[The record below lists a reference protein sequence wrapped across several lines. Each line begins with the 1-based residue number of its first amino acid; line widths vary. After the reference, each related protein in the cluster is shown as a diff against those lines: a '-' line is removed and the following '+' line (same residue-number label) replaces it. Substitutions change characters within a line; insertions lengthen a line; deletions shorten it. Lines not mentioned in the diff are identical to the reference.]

1 METYRKFFNIDPD
14 YFPAVNEDVI
24 KKEPNLWKKY
34 YPHETFVKLIKQMVS
49 VLERKQK
56 LNIWVEGAYGTG
68 KSHAVLTLKH
78 LLDASNDEVEA
89 YFNKFNLD
97 QDLCN
102 KLLAVKSQGRVVTVH
117 RYGSSEIHSDNDLF
131 LAMQESIENAL
142 SEAGITNA
150 GPNALKEG
158 IIEYLS
164 DDENKQSFGVYVQG
178 SYKELFAGDSVDDI
192 VNCLKEYTGQPL
204 LSLMNKIFRVANEK
218 NIKVFTLDSYK
229 MVDWITEIIHAND
242 LKALVFIWDEFTE
255 YFSNNTHRLTGFQRI
270 LDFSQTEPFCFI
282 PVTHR
287 SEAGIDDA
295 DSDKPKILGRFIKPT
310 CIIELPE
317 NMAFQLMGAAM
328 QVVDDPVVSKDWG
341 DVLFDLEERTI
352 ESRKRIKQSAG
363 IDDKELRGILPIHPY
378 AACLL
383 KHISA
388 SFASNQRSMFDFIKN
403 GGNDELMGFQ
413 WYIDNFGP
421 YSENPF
427 LTVDM
432 LWGFF
437 YDNGKNDL
445 SLNIRQILDRYS
457 NISKDL
463 DDEEKKVL
471 KAVLLFQAMS
481 LSAGDQVDIFL
492 PNEKNLNLSFEGSD
506 LEDGQAVKCA
516 EKLVRDKI
524 IYKKNLKD
532 GSFVYSVLM
541 GEMDTDQIEKRKA
554 EFETRTTS
562 SLIKGELFED
572 TIDIPQDLRLR
583 FKVEY
588 AACTDFDI
596 VAKKSINNAADDPR
610 HFYIVACFSKT
621 TSESISMIKKI
632 RDVREK
638 NSGSEVIFIDLG
650 KTPLTEVK
658 FEEWVKNMAH
668 SSYYTGKDKA
678 QAVQYNQYAIG
689 VLTDWR
695 NNICKGQFVLYT
707 KENPM
712 GETFNSMDALGEE
725 LRTFDRK
732 RFPLS
737 LECNYASKSPW
748 WMSNSLAKAT
758 ENGIER
764 KLSGTFT
771 NITTNGKLSEML
783 ADAWSNPTYWIDH
796 PADTISRTKIAL
808 KDYIDGIMERDG
820 RVSIRTIYEFLE
832 EAPYGFLPCNLT
844 AFFMGFLLK
853 EYVDDKYSWSDG
865 LSSDS
870 MSLDKMKDMV
880 EKVVKN
886 ANTPDHRYRDQF
898 IVTMTPEEKAFIDG
912 TSMAFD
918 IAKAS
923 CSSVETARDRIR
935 GKMKQ
940 SLYFPIWTVVEILR
954 GVELKTSESVVISLV
969 DGYQDLAN
977 NTTGK
982 SDTDIANTIG
992 RIYIANPSA
1001 AEDLRTLLTEE
1012 NCKKGMLKYLDHYKE
1027 GELSKLAQAIGDNG
1041 QYINCLKKKFD
1052 AGEANWVWKRETVD
1066 QQIDAVILEYRITEA
1081 TGKLLGSCKSF
1092 KEAIGAWKEKTDNIK
1107 ISYETIKN
1115 DVDDLQPLL
1124 GLLKDIKTQGSLVE
1138 GKKQLFLEQIE
1149 DFGDMFNTFYT
1160 SQFEIFCKSCD
1171 FSLQNLNDTD
1181 KEKVFGKIQ
1190 GECFCMDNA
1199 TYCNMVDGVVAQ
1211 YRKELGSI
1219 RLKNI
1224 WKEKTGTESPS
1235 NWSDVYKMPIL
1246 AMVSDMDM
1254 AECRTVFGIVN
1265 NPNPSD
1271 KDIDKALT
1279 YLDKF
1284 AYWDELDDINA
1295 RNKAFKAR
1303 LLGDMDVLLS
1313 DVDEVRSYIAS
1324 HCTEKAYNWI
1334 GNPQVQKL
1342 IEKYAESRYNSTG
1355 CEMAI
1360 LKIDSMDADGV
1371 KKYLKELI
1379 RNNMKVGIQIIK
1391 NN

>member
-1 METYRKFFNIDPD
+1 METYRKYFNIDPD

-24 KKEPNLWKKY
+24 KKEPDLWKKY
-34 YPHETFVKLIKQMVS
+34 YPHETFVKLLKQMVN

-78 LLDASNDEVEA
+78 LLDADNADVEA
-89 YFNKFNLD
+89 YFKTFGLD

-142 SEAGITNA
+142 YDAGITNA
-150 GPNALKEG
+150 GPNALKDG
-158 IIEYLS
+158 IIKYLS
-164 DDENKQSFGVYVQG
+164 DSENKQSFGVYVEG

-192 VNCLKEYTGQPL
+192 VNHLGEYTGQAL
-204 LSLMNKIFRVANEK
+204 LTLMNKIFRVANEK
-218 NIKVFTLDSYK
+218 NIKAFTLDSEM
-229 MVDWITEIIHAND
+229 MVRWIAEVIHANN

-255 YFSNNTHRLTGFQRI
+255 YFSNNAHRLTGLQRI

-328 QVVDDPVVSKDWG
+328 QVVDDPVVSKDWNEI
-341 DVLFDLEERTI
+341 LFDLEERTI

-403 GGNDELMGFQ
+403 GGNEDLKGFQ

-421 YSENPF
+421 LSDNPF
-427 LTVDM
+427 LTVDL

-445 SLNIRQILDRYS
+445 SMNIRQILDRFT
-457 NISKDL
+457 NLSKQL
-463 DDEEKKVL
+463 DEEECKVL
-471 KAVLLFQAMS
+471 KAILLFQAMS
-481 LSAGDQVDIFL
+481 LSAGDQVEIFL

-524 IYKKNLKD
+524 IYKKTLKD
-532 GSFVYSVLM
+532 GSFLYSVLT
-541 GEMDTDQIEKRKA
+541 GEMDANQIDKKKA
-554 EFETRTTS
+554 EFESRTTS
-562 SLIKGELFED
+562 SIIKGGQLDD
-572 TIDIPQDLRLR
+572 TIEIPQDLRLR

-596 VAKKSINNAADDPR
+596 VAKKNINNAADDNR

-621 TSESISMIKKI
+621 ASESMAMVKKI
-632 RDVREK
+632 REIREK
-638 NSGSEVIFIDLG
+638 NQDNEVIFVDLG
-650 KTPLTEVK
+650 KTPLTEEK
-658 FEEWVKNMAH
+658 FEEWVTNMAT
-668 SSYYTGKDKA
+668 SSYYTGKDNA
-678 QAVQYNQYAIG
+678 QSAQYNQYGNSI
-689 VLTDWR
+689 LTEWR
-695 NNICKGQFVLYT
+695 TRIRQGQFVLYS
-707 KENPM
+707 KENPQ
-712 GETFNSMDALGEE
+712 GETFNSIDALGEE

-732 RFPLS
+732 RFSLS
-737 LECNYASKSPW
+737 LECNYKSINNW
-748 WMSNSLAKAT
+748 WFANSLQVGVECGVNRVLKSTYNNNNA
-758 ENGIER
+758 
-764 KLSGTFT
+764 KLST
-771 NITTNGKLSEML
+771 ML
-783 ADAWSNPTYWIDH
+783 ANAWDNPNYWTEH
-796 PADTISRTKIAL
+796 PADPISRIKVAL
-808 KDYIDGIMERDG
+808 KEYVDGIMDREG
-820 RVSIRTIYEFLE
+820 RISIRTIYDFLKD
-832 EAPYGFLPCNLT
+832 APYGFLPCNMT

-865 LSSDS
+865 LSSDN
-870 MSLDKMKDMV
+870 MSLQKMKEMV
-880 EKVVKN
+880 EEVIKN
-886 ANTPDHRYRDQF
+886 DNTPNNRYRDKF
-898 IVTMTPEEKAFIDG
+898 IVTMTPEEKSFIEG

-918 IAKAS
+918 IAKTS
-923 CSSVETARDRIR
+923 CSSVEAARDRIR

-940 SLYFPIWTVVEILR
+940 SLYFPIWTVAEVLCN
-954 GVELKTSESVVISLV
+954 VELKSSESVVKNLIEN
-969 DGYQDLAN
+969 YQDLAN
-977 NTTGK
+977 NTTDK
-982 SDTDIANTIG
+982 SDTEIANAIG
-992 RIYIANPSA
+992 RAYMANPCA
-1001 AEDLRTLLTEE
+1001 AEDLHNLLTEE
-1012 NCKKGMLKYLDHYKE
+1012 NCKKGMLKYLDRYND
-1027 GELSKLAQAIGDNG
+1027 GKLPMLAKAIGDNG

-1052 AGEANWVWKRETVD
+1052 AGEANWVWKRETVN
-1066 QQIDAVILEYRITEA
+1066 QQIDAVILEYQITEA
-1081 TGKLLGSCKSF
+1081 TGKLLGSCKSY
-1092 KEAIGAWKEKTDNIK
+1092 KESIGAWKEKIDNIK
-1107 ISYETIKN
+1107 LAYETIKN
-1115 DVDDLQPLL
+1115 DVDDLLPLL
-1124 GLLKDIKTQGSLVE
+1124 GLLKELKMHGSLQDN
-1138 GKKQLFLEQIE
+1138 KKILFLEQIE
-1149 DFGDMFNTFYT
+1149 NFGGLFNSFYI
-1160 SQFEIFCKSCD
+1160 SQFDVFCKSCD
-1171 FSLQNLNDTD
+1171 FYLQNLNDAD
-1181 KEKVFGKIQ
+1181 KEKVFGKLQ
-1190 GECFCMDNA
+1190 GGCFCMDNA
-1199 TYCNMVDGVVAQ
+1199 TYCNMVGDTVAQ

-1219 RLKNI
+1219 RLKSI
-1224 WKEKTGTESPS
+1224 WKEKTGTESPRK
-1235 NWSDVYKMPIL
+1235 WSDINKMPIL
-1246 AMVSDMDM
+1246 AMLPDTEL
-1254 AECRTVFGIVN
+1254 AECRIVFGIIN

-1284 AYWDELDDINA
+1284 THWDELCDDNA
-1295 RNKAFKAR
+1295 KDKAFSER
-1303 LLGDMDVLLS
+1303 FLVDMSVLLPNAK
-1313 DVDEVRSYIAS
+1313 EVRDYIAS
-1324 HCTEKAYNWI
+1324 HTTESAYSWM
-1334 GNPQVQKL
+1334 GNPQVHGL
-1342 IEKYAESRYNSTG
+1342 IEKIAEARYNAIG
-1355 CEMAI
+1355 CEKAI
-1360 LKIDSMDADGV
+1360 HNIDMMPADEV

-1379 RNNMKVGIQIIK
+1379 KNNMKVGIQILK

>member
-1 METYRKFFNIDPD
+1 MEIYRKYFNIDPD

-24 KKEPNLWKKY
+24 KKEPDLWKKY
-34 YPHETFVKLIKQMVS
+34 YPHETFVKLLKQMVN

-78 LLDASNDEVEA
+78 LLDADNADVEA
-89 YFNKFNLD
+89 YFKTFGLD

-142 SEAGITNA
+142 YDAGITNA
-150 GPNALKEG
+150 GPNALKDG
-158 IIEYLS
+158 IIKYLS
-164 DDENKQSFGVYVQG
+164 DSENKQSFGVYVEG

-192 VNCLKEYTGQPL
+192 VNYLGEYTGQAL
-204 LSLMNKIFRVANEK
+204 LTLMNKIFRVANEK
-218 NIKVFTLDSYK
+218 NIKAFTLDSEM
-229 MVDWITEIIHAND
+229 MVRWIAEVIHANN

-255 YFSNNTHRLTGFQRI
+255 YFSNNAHRLTGFQRI

-328 QVVDDPVVSKDWG
+328 QVVDDPVVSKDWNEI
-341 DVLFDLEERTI
+341 LFDLEERTI

-403 GGNDELMGFQ
+403 GGNEDLKGFQ

-421 YSENPF
+421 LSDNPF
-427 LTVDM
+427 LTVDL

-445 SLNIRQILDRYS
+445 SMNIRQILDRFT
-457 NISKDL
+457 NLSKQL
-463 DDEEKKVL
+463 DEEECKVL
-471 KAVLLFQAMS
+471 KAILLFQAMS
-481 LSAGDQVDIFL
+481 LSAGDQVEIFL

-524 IYKKNLKD
+524 IYKKTLKD
-532 GSFVYSVLM
+532 GSFLYSVLT
-541 GEMDTDQIEKRKA
+541 GEMDANQIDKKKA
-554 EFETRTTS
+554 EFESRTTS
-562 SLIKGELFED
+562 SIIKGGQLDD
-572 TIDIPQDLRLR
+572 TIEIPQDLRLR

-596 VAKKSINNAADDPR
+596 VAKKNINNAADDNR

-621 TSESISMIKKI
+621 ASESMAMVKKI
-632 RDVREK
+632 REIREK
-638 NSGSEVIFIDLG
+638 NQDNEVIFVDLG
-650 KTPLTEVK
+650 KTPLTEEK
-658 FEEWVKNMAH
+658 FEEWVTNMAT
-668 SSYYTGKDKA
+668 SSYYTGKDNA
-678 QAVQYNQYAIG
+678 QSAQYNQYANSI
-689 VLTDWR
+689 LTEWR
-695 NNICKGQFVLYT
+695 TRIRQGQFVLYT
-707 KENPM
+707 KENPQ

-732 RFPLS
+732 RFSLS
-737 LECNYASKSPW
+737 LECNYKSINNW
-748 WMSNSLAKAT
+748 WFANSLQVGVECGVNRVLKSTYNNNNA
-758 ENGIER
+758 
-764 KLSGTFT
+764 KLST
-771 NITTNGKLSEML
+771 ML
-783 ADAWSNPTYWIDH
+783 ANAWDNPYYWTEH
-796 PADTISRTKIAL
+796 PADPISRIKVAL
-808 KDYIDGIMERDG
+808 KEYVDGIMDREG
-820 RVSIRTIYEFLE
+820 RISIRTIYDFLKD
-832 EAPYGFLPCNLT
+832 APYGFLPCNMT

-865 LSSDS
+865 LSSDN
-870 MSLDKMKDMV
+870 MALQKMKEMV
-880 EKVVKN
+880 EEVIKN
-886 ANTPDHRYRDQF
+886 DNTPNNRYRDKF
-898 IVTMTPEEKAFIDG
+898 IVTMTPEEKSFIEG

-918 IAKAS
+918 IAKTS
-923 CSSVETARDRIR
+923 CSSVEAARDRIR

-940 SLYFPIWTVVEILR
+940 SLYFPLWTVAEILCN
-954 GVELKTSESVVISLV
+954 VELKSSGSVVKNLIEN
-969 DGYQDLAN
+969 YQDLAN
-977 NTTGK
+977 NTTDK
-982 SDTDIANTIG
+982 SDTEIANAIG
-992 RIYIANPSA
+992 RAYMANPCA
-1001 AEDLRTLLTEE
+1001 AEDLHNLLTEE
-1012 NCKKGMLKYLDHYKE
+1012 NCKKGMLKYLDRYND
-1027 GELSKLAQAIGDNG
+1027 GELPMLAKAIGDNG

-1066 QQIDAVILEYRITEA
+1066 QQIDAVILEYQIIEA
-1081 TGKLLGSCKSF
+1081 TGKLLGSCKSY
-1092 KEAIGAWKEKTDNIK
+1092 KESIGAWKEKIDNIK
-1107 ISYETIKN
+1107 LAYETIKN
-1115 DVDDLQPLL
+1115 DVDDLLPLL
-1124 GLLKDIKTQGSLVE
+1124 GLLKELKMHGSLQDN
-1138 GKKQLFLEQIE
+1138 KKVLFLEQIE
-1149 DFGDMFNTFYT
+1149 NFGDLFNSFYT
-1160 SQFEIFCKSCD
+1160 SQFDVFSKSCD
-1171 FSLQNLNDTD
+1171 FYLQNLNDAD
-1181 KEKVFGKIQ
+1181 KEKVFGKLQ
-1190 GECFCMDNA
+1190 GGCFCMDNA
-1199 TYCNMVDGVVAQ
+1199 TYCNMVGDTVAQ

-1219 RLKNI
+1219 RLKSI
-1224 WKEKTGTESPS
+1224 WKEKTGTESPRK
-1235 NWSDVYKMPIL
+1235 WSDINKMPIL
-1246 AMVSDMDM
+1246 AMLPDTEL
-1254 AECRTVFGIVN
+1254 AECRIVFGIIN

-1279 YLDKF
+1279 YLEKF
-1284 AYWDELDDINA
+1284 THWDELCDENA
-1295 RNKAFKAR
+1295 KDKAFSER
-1303 LLGDMDVLLS
+1303 FLVDMSVLLPNAK
-1313 DVDEVRSYIAS
+1313 EVRDYIAS
-1324 HCTEKAYNWI
+1324 HTTESAYSWM
-1334 GNPQVQKL
+1334 GNPQVHGL
-1342 IEKYAESRYNSTG
+1342 IEKFAEARYNATG
-1355 CEMAI
+1355 CEKAI
-1360 LKIDSMDADGV
+1360 HNIDMMPADEV
-1371 KKYLKELI
+1371 KKYLKDLI
-1379 RNNMKVGIQIIK
+1379 KNNMKVGIQILK